1 MTLKR
6 LENGEIYFGEAK
18 WTPFDTINCLVQLE
32 KNDEILE
39 FHAVPDDPED
49 YGRELFQML
58 STKYVDQVAECT
70 EQERYDYSSSR
81 VLSARNFKLSESDWI
96 ANSDIRLEN
105 HMEWMQYRQD
115 LRDITSQP
123 GYPYTVVWPT
133 VPEVTKVTPTTVGVT
148 TAG

>member
-6 LENGEIYFGEAK
+6 LENGEIYFGQAK
-18 WTPFDTINCLVQLE
+18 WTPFDTIDCLVQLE
-32 KNDEILE
+32 STDEVIP

-58 STKYVDQVAECT
+58 STKYADQVAACT
-70 EQERYDYSSSR
+70 EEEKYESASNE
-81 VLSARNFKLSESDWI
+81 VLSRRNIELEQSDWI

-105 HMEWMQYRQD
+105 HIEWMQYRQD